1 MFHHLTPPNRLLA
14 ALFCVHFAL
23 PVLAEE
29 SPPETSATPLA
40 SITQNATSENRGS
53 RRNRTP
59 SKNETEIKELL
70 ALIPDHHPMRH
81 DLRQLVYV
89 DPPAGF
95 TARQWLELSMKVNFR
110 TAVSKGGASES
121 DLPE

>member
-1 MFHHLTPPNRLLA
+1 MFNHLTPPNRLLA
-14 ALFCVHFAL
+14 ALLCVHCAL

-29 SPPETSATPLA
+29 SAPETSASPPAT
-40 SITQNATSENRGS
+40 TQNAASENRGS

-59 SKNETEIKELL
+59 TSNETEIKELL

-81 DLRQLVYV
+81 DLRQLVYA